1 MTTSGPPG
9 DGSGGGRGG
18 ESLQAVVRA
27 LGSLLTALGG
37 AGEAPNPSAS
47 SASTIDPANDSTTA
61 AEEPERIFEE
71 ARRRAYATIDEAVA
85 RARASTQPPDL
96 AAVHARLDR
105 LERRVDAI
113 ASHLGGAVAPA
124 EPASAGAG
132 VEAQPAP
139 VGALN
144 GDGAF
149 EPGMGSLLIAVGP
162 VSGFQGLMR
171 VQSAIGAVDAVE
183 EVAIEGYARSEATVR
198 ALLGATLEPA
208 RVVEALTRELGQP
221 AHVRESSAAERRL
234 SIALGE

>member
-27 LGSLLTALGG
+27 LGSLLTALGA
-37 AGEAPNPSAS
+37 AGEATGSGAAAVS
-47 SASTIDPANDSTTA
+47 RVD
-61 AEEPERIFEE
+61 AEEPDRIFED
-71 ARRRAYATIDEAVA
+71 ARRRAYATIDEAVE

-113 ASHLGGAVAPA
+113 ASSLGGAVAAA
-124 EPASAGAG
+124 EPSMA
-132 VEAQPAP
+132 EAAAAEARPAP

-149 EPGMGSLLIAVGP
+149 EPGEGSLLIAVGP

-171 VQSAIGAVDAVE
+171 VQSAIAAVEAVE

-198 ALLGATLEPA
+198 ALLRATLEPR
-208 RVVEALTRELGQP
+208 RVVEALTRELGQ
-221 AHVRESSAAERRL
+221 AARVRESSATERRL